1 MNQNNTDVL
10 IIGAGPAGLA
20 TAYAL
25 KQLGIEY
32 RVIERGNQIGYA
44 WTQTYESLTLH
55 TGKHFSHLP
64 GMNFPASTPLF
75 PTRKNLLDYLSGYA
89 EKFKLNIETDCN
101 AIQVAHYDSRWKVD
115 TSRDEK
121 RARFLVIAT
130 GIITNPFVPSL
141 DGQEKFSGGIIHS
154 AAYRKPE
161 GYKGKRVLV
170 IGIGNSAAEITVEL
184 ARYGID
190 VTISVRS
197 GAHVVPLRLFGV
209 PIQYHSVLV
218 QKLPRSVRDLLV
230 KAMEKL
236 TRALRGP
243 PVLPKP
249 SYSVLDRQPVI
260 GFKIVE
266 DIRKGRIK
274 QRGGIRE
281 FTEGGVVY
289 EDGNTGEFD
298 EVILATGFRSA
309 LSMFGGAI
317 SLDERGF
324 ARRDGVVSVDHPDLY
339 FVGHN
344 YSTIGGLRNIYHD
357 SQLTARLIDER
368 YATSGT

>member
-1 MNQNNTDVL
+1 MSQNDTDLL

-25 KQLGIEY
+25 KQLGIDC
-32 RVIERGNQIGYA
+32 RVIERGKQVGYA

-64 GMNFPASTPLF
+64 GMKFSSSTPLF
-75 PTRKNLLDYLSGYA
+75 PSKGNLLDYLSGYVDR
-89 EKFKLNIETDCN
+89 FKLNIETDCN
-101 AIQVAHYDSRWKVD
+101 VKQVTHDDNGWKVD

-121 RARFLVIAT
+121 RTRILVIAT
-130 GIITNPFVPSL
+130 GIISNPFVPDF
-141 DGQEKFSGGIIHS
+141 DGQEKFGGRIEHS
-154 AAYRKPE
+154 AAYRKPN
-161 GYKGKRVLV
+161 GYKGKRVLI

-184 ARYGID
+184 ARNGID
-190 VTISVRS
+190 VTIAVRS
-197 GAHVVPLRLFGV
+197 GANVVPLKLFGI

-218 QKLPRSVRDLLV
+218 QNLPRSVRDMMV
-230 KAMEKL
+230 SAMEML
-236 TRALRGP
+236 TKALKGS

-260 GFKIVE
+260 GFKIVTE
-266 DIRKGRIK
+266 IRNGSVKL
-274 QRGGIRE
+274 RGGIKK
-281 FTEGGVVY
+281 FTESGVIY
-289 EDGNTGEFD
+289 EDGEKEEFD

-309 LSMFGGAI
+309 LGMFGGNI

-324 ARRDGVVSVDHPDLY
+324 AQRDGVVSVDHPDLY

-357 SQLTARLIDER
+357 SQLTARLIAEK
-368 YATSGT
+368 YATLKA

>member
-1 MNQNNTDVL
+1 MGQNDTDVL

-32 RVIERGNQIGYA
+32 CVIERGKQVGYA
-44 WTQTYESLTLH
+44 WTQTYESLMLH

-64 GMNFPASTPLF
+64 GMKFSASTPLF
-75 PTRKNLLDYLSGYA
+75 PSKSNLLDYLSSYV
-89 EKFKLNIETDCN
+89 ETFKLNIETDCN
-101 AIQVAHYDSRWKVD
+101 ATYVTHTDNQWKVE
-115 TSRDEK
+115 TSQYEK
-121 RARFLVIAT
+121 RARTLVIAT
-130 GIITNPFVPSL
+130 GIISNPFVPAF
-141 DGQEKFSGGIIHS
+141 DGQEKFSGRIMHS
-154 AAYRKPE
+154 ALYRRPQE
-161 GYKGKRVLV
+161 YKGKRVLV
-170 IGIGNSAAEITVEL
+170 VGIGNSAAEITVEL
-184 ARYGID
+184 ARNGTD
-190 VTISVRS
+190 VTIAVRS
-197 GAHVVPLRLFGV
+197 GANVVPLKLFGV

-218 QKLPRSVRDLLV
+218 QKLPRSVRDMMV
-230 KAMEKL
+230 RVMEKF
-236 TRALRGP
+236 TRALKGP

-260 GFKIVE
+260 GFKIVNE
-266 DIRKGRIK
+266 IRKGRVK
-274 QRGGIRE
+274 LRGGIKE

-289 EDGNTGEFD
+289 EDGDTEEFD

-309 LSMFGGAI
+309 LGMFGGSI

-324 ARRDGVVSVDHPDLY
+324 AQRDGVISVDHPDLY

-357 SQLTARLIDER
+357 SQLTARLIGER
-368 YATSGT
+368 YAALRA